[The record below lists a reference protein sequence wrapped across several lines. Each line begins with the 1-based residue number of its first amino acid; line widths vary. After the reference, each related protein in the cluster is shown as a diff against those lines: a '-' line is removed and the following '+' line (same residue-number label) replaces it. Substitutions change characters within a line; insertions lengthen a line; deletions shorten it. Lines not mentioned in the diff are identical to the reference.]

1 MDRLDNPIVPRHGIA
16 LVSQVGWTEA
26 NPGANESFPSGEMTL
41 LGLKAIS
48 KPGSIYGVA
57 SGGSTFGNE
66 KVGIPQ
72 FSMGGPARLAAYG
85 INEFLTNQYV
95 YGRVGY
101 LHQIGELPAF
111 LGRGVYLDGHFEAAR
126 IYGSIHPE
134 KIPLDGVA
142 GIVTETLFGPLMIG
156 GSVGGDGHR
165 KWFFQ
170 LGKVF

>member
-1 MDRLDNPIVPRHGIA
+1 MRSLRVAPHLEMKKSASRSFPWGDRLDWLRM
-16 LVSQVGWTEA
+16 
-26 NPGANESFPSGEMTL
+26 EST
-41 LGLKAIS
+41 
-48 KPGSIYGVA
+48 
-57 SGGSTFGNE
+57 N
-66 KVGIPQ
+66 
-72 FSMGGPARLAAYG
+72 
-85 INEFLTNQYV
+85 LTNQYV

-101 LHQIGELPAF
+101 LHQIGQLPAF

-126 IYGSIHPE
+126 IYGSMHPE